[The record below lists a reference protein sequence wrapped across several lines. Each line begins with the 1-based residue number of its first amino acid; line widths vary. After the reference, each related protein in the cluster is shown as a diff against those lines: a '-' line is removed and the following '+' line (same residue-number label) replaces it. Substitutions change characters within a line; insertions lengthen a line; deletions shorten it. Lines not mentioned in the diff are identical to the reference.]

1 MRIVFDSRDHK
12 VRIGFDAVFKR
23 NGDINESTGHSRT
36 PGAKSLANFTKGF
49 RNPIRDVDTSSGH
62 VIRADV
68 LDTTLGCIKYLQLA
82 LRTQTFPRALA
93 FVRCPRGNCVAWA
106 PTRSSHR

>member
-23 NGDINESTGHSRT
+23 NGDINESTGHSRA
-36 PGAKSLANFTKGF
+36 PGAKSLANFAKGF
-49 RNPIRDVDTSSGH
+49 HNPIRDVVTSSGH

-82 LRTQTFPRALA
+82 LRTAP
-93 FVRCPRGNCVAWA
+93 CVTRKGTLRRSRW
-106 PTRSSHR
+106 PTRDTLGAK